1 MNIFENAAFLDTV
14 NRLKDL
20 PDAAREIAFVG
31 RSNAGK
37 SSCIN
42 CLTRQKRLAFVSKT
56 PGRTQFIN
64 FFALPNGLRLV
75 DLPGYGFA
83 EVPEKIRMRWVGF
96 LGDYIMHRPSLMGL
110 FVIMDCRRPFTPL
123 DLRMFEFA
131 AARPKPARIHLV
143 LTKADKLSRSEQAKA
158 LAHARRVADG
168 YDLAFPATAQIFSSL
183 KKIGV
188 ETANEVVA
196 SWFPELF
203 GEGAADSADA
213 GLFSSFAK
221 APAPNMADD
230 GGPIQRVSL
239 AAEGNGA
246 QDAGGLGADFAELP
260 AAAASAKAAAGDS
273 VSPGEA
279 VCASQ
284 ERPDGRIEESVGLG
298 APGAQA
304 NRPHPGAGGNETA
317 RKSGAGRGKAV
328 KAGGAPK
335 AAKAAKADQ
344 PARESRSVGKDGG
357 GNKGPDRR
365 GRGEAAKISPQ
376 RKARGN
382 AGRGGAT
389 RPKRGRGGAPGSGQ
403 ARKSRP

>member
-188 ETANEVVA
+188 ETANDVVA
-196 SWFPELF
+196 SWFPDLF
-203 GEGAADSADA
+203 GAGAADSADA

-221 APAPNMADD
+221 APAPSMAED
-230 GGPIQRVSL
+230 GGPIRRVSL
-239 AAEGNGA
+239 AAEANGA
-246 QDAGGLGADFAELP
+246 PDAGGLSADFAELS
-260 AAAASAKAAAGDS
+260 ALGVSAKADAGAL

-279 VCASQ
+279 VGAAQ
-284 ERPDGRIEESVGLG
+284 ERPDGRIGEGVGLE

-304 NRPHPGAGGNETA
+304 NRPDPGAGGKETA

-335 AAKAAKADQ
+335 AAQAAQVDK
-344 PARESRSVGKDGG
+344 PARLGRGVGKDGG
-357 GNKGPDRR
+357 DNKGPDRR
-365 GRGEAAKISPQ
+365 ARGNAAKIGPQ

-382 AGRGGAT
+382 AKRGGAT

>member
-20 PDAAREIAFVG
+20 PDSAREIAFVG

-221 APAPNMADD
+221 APTPNMADD
-230 GGPIQRVSL
+230 GGPIRRVSL

-246 QDAGGLGADFAELP
+246 QDAGDLVSRGQALGAA
-260 AAAASAKAAAGDS
+260 
-273 VSPGEA
+273 
-279 VCASQ
+279 Q
-284 ERPDGRIEESVGLG
+284 ERPDGRIGEGVGPG

-304 NRPHPGAGGNETA
+304 NRPHPGAGENETA

-328 KAGGAPK
+328 KAGGSPK
-335 AAKAAKADQ
+335 AAKAAQADQ
-344 PARESRSVGKDGG
+344 PARHGRSVGKDGCD
-357 GNKGPDRR
+357 NKGPDRR
-365 GRGEAAKISPQ
+365 GRGDAAKIGPQ